1 MNDILFFY
9 EDTSYK
15 IKNKKK
21 LVGWIEK
28 VCANYH
34 WGINIVNYIFCS
46 DSYLLNINKEYLCH
60 DFYTDIITFDLRED
74 KNSKNKSLE
83 ADIYISI
90 DRVTENAIEYNVPF
104 KEEILRVMIHGI
116 LHLTG
121 LNDKTK
127 LQKEKMRNEE
137 QICVDLF

>member
-21 LVGWIEK
+21 LVGWIEQ